1 MSINATVSGVIDQI
15 FANTLASG
23 LTLSKSATYTS
34 VAQGS
39 YTPLT
44 GAISNTETTYSVNV
58 IEQEFT
64 GRDIEE
70 AAGMITETDRKIL
83 MKPISGVDPSD
94 AADDKITIGSRT
106 MQILNVTQTSMGPT
120 DLVWTLQCR

>member
-1 MSINATVSGVIDQI
+1 MSINATVSGVIDQL

-34 VAQGS
+34 VAQGD

-44 GAISNTETTYSVNV
+44 GAISNTETTYSINV

-70 AAGMITETDRKIL
+70 AAGMITETDRKVL

-94 AADDKITIGSRT
+94 AADDRITIGSRT
-106 MQILNVTQTSMGPT
+106 MQILNVSQTSMGST
-120 DLVWTLQCR
+120 NLVWTLQCR

>member
-1 MSINATVSGVIDQI
+1 MSINATVSGVIDQL

-34 VAQGS
+34 VAQGD

-44 GAISNTETTYSVNV
+44 GAISNTETIYSINV
-58 IEQEFT
+58 IEHEFT

-70 AAGMITETDRKIL
+70 AAGMITETDRKVL

-94 AADDKITIGSRT
+94 ATDDRITIGSRT
-106 MQILNVTQTSMGPT
+106 MQILNVSQTSMGST
-120 DLVWTLQCR
+120 NLVWTLQCR

>member
-34 VAQGS
+34 VAQGD

-44 GAISNTETTYSVNV
+44 GAISNTETTYSINV

-70 AAGMITETDRKIL
+70 AAGMITETDRKVL

-94 AADDKITIGSRT
+94 AADDRITIGSRT
-106 MQILNVTQTSMGPT
+106 MQILNVSQTSMGST
-120 DLVWTLQCR
+120 NLVWTLQCR

>member
-1 MSINATVSGVIDQI
+1 MSINATVSGVIDQL

-34 VAQGS
+34 VAQGD

-44 GAISNTETTYSVNV
+44 GAISNTETTYSINV

-70 AAGMITETDRKIL
+70 AAGMITETDRKVL

-94 AADDKITIGSRT
+94 ATDDRITIGSRT
-106 MQILNVTQTSMGPT
+106 MQILNVSQTSMGST
-120 DLVWTLQCR
+120 NLVWTLQCR

>member
-1 MSINATVSGVIDQI
+1 MSINATVSGVIDQL

-34 VAQGS
+34 VAQGA

-44 GAISNTETTYSVNV
+44 GAISNTETTYSINV

-70 AAGMITETDRKIL
+70 AAGMITETDRKVL

-94 AADDKITIGSRT
+94 AADDRITIGSRT
-106 MQILNVTQTSMGPT
+106 MQILNVSQTSMGST
-120 DLVWTLQCR
+120 NLVWTLQCR

>member
-1 MSINATVSGVIDQI
+1 MSINATVSGVVDQI

-34 VAQGS
+34 VAQGA

-44 GAISNTETTYSVNV
+44 GAITNSETNYSVNV
-58 IEQEFT
+58 IEDSFT

-83 MKPISGVDPSD
+83 MKPITGIDPSD
-94 AADDKITIGSRT
+94 AADDRITIGPRT
-106 MQILNVTQTSMGPT
+106 MQVLNVTQTAMGST
-120 DLVWTLQCR
+120 NLLWTVQCR